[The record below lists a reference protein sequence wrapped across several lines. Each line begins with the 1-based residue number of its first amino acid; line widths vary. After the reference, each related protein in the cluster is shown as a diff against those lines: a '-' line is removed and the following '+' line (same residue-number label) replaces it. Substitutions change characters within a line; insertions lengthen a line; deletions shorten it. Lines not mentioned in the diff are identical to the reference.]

1 MKFIDKQ
8 LAIKLKEKGFDKP
21 CFGYYHPETP
31 TGMTDGELVLNRYS
45 CRGGTYKETLGRHID
60 FQPREGFV
68 EYINSNIAYAPTIEQ
83 VLEWLREEKNV
94 HIGIMPYF
102 TMSTKNNIMWQ
113 WEILLVGKI
122 IECENTLYVDKD
134 YNYTKLASADC
145 YSSYD
150 DTCIDVIEF
159 VVNNLI

>member
-8 LAIKLKEKGFDKP
+8 LAFKLKKKGFDKP
-21 CFGYYHPETP
+21 CFGYYRN
-31 TGMTDGELVLNRYS
+31 DELIMNYTSIHLPF
-45 CRGGTYKETLGRHID
+45 GGNVYDTM
-60 FQPREGFV
+60 FS
-68 EYINSNIAYAPTIEQ
+68 SNGLCENDISDAPTIEQ
-83 VLEWLREEKNV
+83 VLKWLREEKNV

-102 TMSTKNNIMWQ
+102 TMSTKNNIMWL

-122 IECENTLYVDKD
+122 IECKNILYVDKD

-145 YSSYD
+145 CASCD
-150 DTCIDVIEF
+150 DACVYAIKF

>member
-8 LAIKLKEKGFDKP
+8 FALKLKEKGFDRP
-21 CFGYYHPETP
+21 CFGYYYIETP
-31 TGMTDGELVLNRYS
+31 TGFVDGELVLNRYPN
-45 CRGGTYKETLGRHID
+45 RGGTYEETLESDID
-60 FQPREGFV
+60 FQPNVIG
-68 EYINSNIAYAPTIEQ
+68 APTIEQ

-94 HIGIMPYF
+94 HIGIIPYF

-113 WEILLVGKI
+113 WEILLIGKI
-122 IECENTLYVDKD
+122 IECKNTLYIDKD

-145 YSSYD
+145 YSNCED
-150 DTCIDVIEF
+150 ACIDAIEF

>member
-1 MKFIDKQ
+1 MNFIDKQ
-8 LAIKLKEKGFDKP
+8 LAIKLKEKGFNKS
-21 CFGYYHPETP
+21 CFGYYHLETP
-31 TGMTDGELVLNRYS
+31 TEFVDGELSLNNYS
-45 CRGGTYKETLGRHID
+45 CRGGTYKETLERDID
-60 FQPREGFV
+60 FQPNVIG
-68 EYINSNIAYAPTIEQ
+68 APTIEQ

-122 IECENTLYVDKD
+122 IECENTLYADKD

-145 YSSYD
+145 YAGYD
-150 DTCIDVIEF
+150 DACVYAIEYAI
-159 VVNNLI
+159 NNLI